1 MPQNNSNAKIRG
13 PSVTLLTIVLL
24 VTILWAAKAILLP
37 LALGLIFAF
46 ILTPVVRLWD
56 RLRVPRFAGVTLT
69 MLLALGVVGG
79 ASYVIVDQFLDLS
92 AQVTKYTSSMRKK
105 VADLRL
111 VNDAALR
118 QFTRAVDRV
127 TEQLDENAAD
137 QRRAQPVRVIPPR
150 PAPTQRLEEL
160 AVTVFEPL
168 VSLVIVL
175 ALIAFLLG
183 QREDLRDRII
193 RLIGSDN
200 VTLTTRLMDEA
211 AHRVSQYLLAQT
223 LVNIAFGAFVTAG
236 LYWIGVPYAALWGGL
251 AAVLKFVPYVG
262 TVLAVLL
269 PALLAFAVF
278 PGWAETVQTIALFA
292 GLDLITTYL
301 VEPVVFG
308 HRTGVSSF
316 ALLISALFWIWVW
329 GPVGLLL
336 ATPLTVCIAVLGRH
350 VRSLR
355 FLAIIFADEPA
366 LMPHVRYYQRLL
378 ARDEDEAS
386 AVVERKCTE
395 IGAVGVMDQVL
406 IPALSLT
413 LQHQIQEEITDEDA
427 SFIVDFTA
435 ESIHQLKLAPA
446 APARAALPTLGLAA
460 RTAADQVALDMLRA
474 AVEAAG
480 VPMRIVDGRL
490 TFEEALARIFAEPAP
505 LLCIVALAPAGGAEA
520 RKLCRRI
527 RAQGMEIKLL
537 VLRPHL
543 NGADVSQSSA
553 RMRDAGADC
562 VASSVDDALAGIS
575 QLLAAAGEPSVAAS
589 PVESTAAP
597 RVAAG

>member
-1 MPQNNSNAKIRG
+1 MPQNNSIAKIRG
-13 PSVTLLTIVLL
+13 PWVSLLTIVLL
-24 VTILWAAKAILLP
+24 VAILWAAKAILLP

-46 ILTPVVRLWD
+46 ILTPVVRIWD

-69 MLLALGVVGG
+69 MLLALAVVGG

-92 AQVTKYTSSMRKK
+92 AQVTRYTSSMRNK
-105 VADLRL
+105 VAELRL
-111 VNDAALR
+111 GNDAALR

-127 TEQLDENAAD
+127 TEQLDDNAAD

-150 PAPTQRLEEL
+150 PSPTQRLEEL
-160 AVTVFEPL
+160 AATVFEPL
-168 VSLVIVL
+168 VSLIIVL
-175 ALIAFLLG
+175 ALIAFLLS

-211 AHRVSQYLLAQT
+211 AHRVSQYLVAQT
-223 LVNIAFGAFVTAG
+223 LVNIAFGALITAG

-262 TVLAVLL
+262 TVLAVML
-269 PALLAFAVF
+269 PALLAFAIF
-278 PGWAETVQTIALFA
+278 PGWTETVQTLVLFA
-292 GLDLITTYL
+292 GLDLITAYA

-308 HRTGVSSF
+308 QRTGVSSF
-316 ALLISALFWIWVW
+316 ALLVSALFWIWVW

-355 FLAIIFADEPA
+355 FLAIIFAEEPA

-386 AVVERKCTE
+386 TVVERKCQE
-395 IGAVGVMDQVL
+395 LGAVGVMDQVL
-406 IPALSLT
+406 IPALALT
-413 LQHQIQEEITDEDA
+413 LQHQVQKEITDEDVA
-427 SFIVDFTA
+427 FIVDVTA
-435 ESIHQLKLAPA
+435 ESIHQLKLEPRQPPRGA
-446 APARAALPTLGLAA
+446 APTLGIAM
-460 RTAADQVALDMLRA
+460 RTAADQVALEMLRA
-474 AVEAAG
+474 AAEADG
-480 VPMRIVDGRL
+480 VPMRLVDGRL
-490 TFEEALARIFAEPAP
+490 TFEDALDEVVAEHPP
-505 LLCIVALAPAGGAEA
+505 LLCVVALAPAGGAEA

-527 RAQGMEIKLL
+527 RAEGLDVKLM

-543 NGADVSQSSA
+543 SSADISQSNV
-553 RMRDAGADC
+553 RMKEAGADC
-562 VASSVDDALAGIS
+562 VASSVSEALAGIT
-575 QLLAAAGEPSVAAS
+575 QLLAAAGEPSIDAPPPAGSTSPRAAA
-589 PVESTAAP
+589 V
-597 RVAAG
+597 